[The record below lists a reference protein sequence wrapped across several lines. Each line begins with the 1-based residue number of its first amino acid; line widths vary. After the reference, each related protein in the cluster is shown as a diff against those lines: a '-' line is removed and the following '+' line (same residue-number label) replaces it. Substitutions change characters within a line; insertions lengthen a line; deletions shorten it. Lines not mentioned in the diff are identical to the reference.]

1 MLCVHVSH
9 QPVLISEYCDKFE
22 MIVVEIKVSNQDIRI
37 IAAYGP
43 QENLD
48 VDERMP
54 FFATLEQEI
63 VSANMS
69 NKSIMVQMDANSK
82 LRSSIVPKDGH
93 NQTANGTTLADI
105 IARNALVV
113 VNSLNQKVKDVSQ
126 EEESL

>member
-54 FFATLEQEI
+54 FFC
-63 VSANMS
+63 
-69 NKSIMVQMDANSK
+69 NS
-82 LRSSIVPKDGH
+82 
-93 NQTANGTTLADI
+93 GT
-105 IARNALVV
+105 RN
-113 VNSLNQKVKDVSQ
+113 SQCKHVK
-126 EEESL
+126 

>member
-22 MIVVEIKVSNQDIRI
+22 MIVVEIKVSNQDIRT

-69 NKSIMVQMDANSK
+69 NKSIIVQMDANSK

-93 NQTANGTTLADI
+93 NQTATLADI